1 MKPRILFVDDER
13 NVLDGLRRMLRSH
26 RREWDMHFAEGGEEA
41 LAQADGAPFDI
52 VVSDMRMP
60 GIDGAQVLCGFAER
74 QPASVRIVLSGEA
87 DREAV
92 YRTIGPSHKFL
103 AKPCD
108 ADLLTSAVGAV
119 LQTRTDVSET
129 AAALMPGLPC
139 LPSPQSVIDKLR
151 YTLSQDTPSLDQLAE
166 IVADDLSLSAKIL
179 QLSNSA
185 YFGIDNV
192 MFVPGQAVRMLGVDV
207 MRDLLELP
215 GFCRPLDEAAPWAAD
230 FLGCWRRA
238 CRAAAIAECV
248 AGEMDL
254 NDTQKLLARQA
265 CKFTEFGYAAS
276 LACDG
281 PVDTD
286 MAPAARFMASLW
298 GFPPALVDLLAD
310 GVDAAGGDHLAILI
324 ETVRALVNVPDD
336 PSDTTRATETASLI
350 DSVRSTLRQ
359 REVRL

>member
-26 RREWDMHFAEGGEEA
+26 RREWDMHFAEGGEQA
-41 LAQADGAPFDI
+41 LALADETAFDV

-74 QPASVRIVLSGEA
+74 QPASVRMVLSGQA

-92 YRTIGPSHKFL
+92 YRTVGPSHQFL

-119 LQTRTDVSET
+119 LQTRSGVSE
-129 AAALMPGLPC
+129 AAAASLPGLPC

-151 YTLSQDTPSLDQLAE
+151 YTLSRDTPSLDQLAE

-179 QLSNSA
+179 QLANSA

-215 GFCRPLDEAAPWAAD
+215 GFCQPLDETAPWAQA
-230 FLGCWRRA
+230 FLDCWRRA

-254 NDTQKLLARQA
+254 SETQKLLARQA
-265 CKFTEFGYAAS
+265 CKFTELGRAAM
-276 LACDG
+276 LACDAQTE
-281 PVDTD
+281 TD
-286 MAPAARFMASLW
+286 MAPTARFMASLW
-298 GFPPALVDLLAD
+298 GFPTELVALLAQEPGADD
-310 GVDAAGGDHLAILI
+310 GDQLSILI
-324 ETVRALVNVPDD
+324 DTVRTLVIGPDD
-336 PSDTTRATETASLI
+336 GFEPGRATETAPLI
-350 DSVRSTLRQ
+350 ESVRSTLRQ
-359 REVRL
+359 KEVRL